1 MTAEVK
7 RGRPARLSREQIVHT
22 AVDLLL
28 DGSGRPLS
36 IHRLARALDITPMA
50 IYRHLENK
58 DALMQAVALELLG
71 RFQPQIPEAEWPVQ
85 LQIWARETRAYFLQH
100 PVFFSI
106 LGWQEHIAVAWL
118 QQLAVLTRIVAKTGI
133 EDGALAEAVQW
144 TANTL
149 MGSIYF
155 EISSRQSGVKVSQ
168 NDIDCLS
175 EGDGK
180 VVRGIMAHLLNKD
193 PDAVFEACVER
204 VIESLGAQSPCHTLS
219 LEEESC
225 TGA

>member
-1 MTAEVK
+1 MTTAVK
-7 RGRPARLSREQIVHT
+7 RGRPARLSREQIVNT

-28 DGSGRPLS
+28 DGSGKPLS

-50 IYRHLENK
+50 IYRHIENK

-71 RFQPQIPEAEWPVQ
+71 RFQPHIPEADWPVQ
-85 LQIWARETRAYFLQH
+85 LQTWAHETRAYFLKH

-106 LGWQEHIAVAWL
+106 LGWQEHIAIAWL
-118 QQLAVLTRIVAKTGI
+118 QQVAVLTRILAKTGI
-133 EDGALAEAVQW
+133 DDGALADAVQW

-155 EISSRQSGVKVSQ
+155 EISSRRSGFKVSRD
-168 NDIDCLS
+168 DIDALS
-175 EGDGK
+175 EADAGI
-180 VVRGIMAHLLNKD
+180 VRDIMAHLLKKD
-193 PDAVFEACVER
+193 PDVVFEDCVER
-204 VIESLGAQSPCHTLS
+204 VIESLGAQKPCHAES
-219 LEEESC
+219 LEEKSC